1 MDVEHLWFTTSPP
14 SPTKTA
20 AEGRS
25 RGPEGPLSDP
35 QGATG
40 GSGPPLGRPDRPS
53 QHPFKWQWRPDRK
66 GPRAARPQPSTCEE
80 DEEAGNREEGGRGE
94 GGRGGRGGED
104 MVQTLT
110 MMTDQMLYK
119 LVKWCKSLPLF
130 KNILVS
136 TLLYFSFTVLCVN

>member
-14 SPTKTA
+14 SPTKATA
-20 AEGRS
+20 AEGGRS

-40 GSGPPLGRPDRPS
+40 GSGPPLAARAA
-53 QHPFKWQWRPDRK
+53 QHHFKWQWRPEKK
-66 GPRAARPQPSTCEE
+66 GGQRPRPAAEDEE
-80 DEEAGNREEGGRGE
+80 DEGEEGGGRGE
-94 GGRGGRGGED
+94 GGRGRPGGED

-130 KNILVS
+130 KNILVRFLS
-136 TLLYFSFTVLCVN
+136 

>member
-14 SPTKTA
+14 SPTKAAA

-25 RGPEGPLSDP
+25 RGGPPEGPRSDP

-40 GSGPPLGRPDRPS
+40 GSGPPLGRTAERGG
-53 QHPFKWQWRPDRK
+53 QHHFKWHWRPESRK
-66 GPRAARPQPSTCEE
+66 GQRPRPPSPAGGGE
-80 DEEAGNREEGGRGE
+80 DEDEAAGDPDWGGRGE
-94 GGRGGRGGED
+94 GGRVRAGGGGGED

-136 TLLYFSFTVLCVN
+136 LI